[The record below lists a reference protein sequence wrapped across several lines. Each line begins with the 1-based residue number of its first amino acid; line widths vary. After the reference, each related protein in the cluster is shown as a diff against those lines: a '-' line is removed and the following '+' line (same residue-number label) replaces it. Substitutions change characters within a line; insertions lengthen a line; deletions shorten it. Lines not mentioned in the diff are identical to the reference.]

1 MNYGPN
7 IHTWDSTINKNILE
21 DMSADLCLETCG
33 QGYFGNEKSLGRRKS
48 FLKMFL
54 RINKR
59 LIKNLDINHI
69 NKQIKIK
76 DKLRIRRV
84 IKIFVVKIDW
94 SDLEKIHKY
103 FEIFRG

>member
-1 MNYGPN
+1 
-7 IHTWDSTINKNILE
+7 
-21 DMSADLCLETCG
+21 
-33 QGYFGNEKSLGRRKS
+33 
-48 FLKMFL
+48 MFL

-84 IKIFVVKIDW
+84 IKILVVKIDW

-103 FEIFRG
+103 FEIFGG

>member
-1 MNYGPN
+1 MP
-7 IHTWDSTINKNILE
+7 
-21 DMSADLCLETCG
+21 ADLCLETCG
-33 QGYFGNEKSLGRRKS
+33 QDYFENEKNLGRRKS
-48 FLKMFL
+48 FWKTFL

-76 DKLRIRRV
+76 DKLRRV
-84 IKIFVVKIDW
+84 IKNLVVKIDW